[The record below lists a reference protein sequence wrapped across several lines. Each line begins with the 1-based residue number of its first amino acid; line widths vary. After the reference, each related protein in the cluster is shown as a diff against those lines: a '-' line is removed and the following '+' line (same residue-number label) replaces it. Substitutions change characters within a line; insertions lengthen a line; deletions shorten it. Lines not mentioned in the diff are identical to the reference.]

1 MWGIR
6 VVADTK
12 RHRSL
17 ADAAAVEGSHSD
29 RWVENRPS
37 GGWGSFSLRELWDY
51 RDLGASFAI
60 KDLKVRYKQTFFGIA
75 WAVLQPLIAVL
86 LFSVIFGRA
95 VGLPTDGIPYPV
107 FAFSGMVIWLYFS
120 SSVTTASQSLV
131 GNRDLVSK
139 VYFPRALA
147 PGAAVLPGLVD
158 LAISFVVLIVFMA
171 VYTVAPGPAILL
183 LPVWLLF
190 AIEVAFATSLWLSAL
205 NVKYRDVKFVL
216 GFLVQVWFF
225 ATPVVYAS
233 SVIEGKWQYVYALNP
248 MVGVLDGFRWS
259 VVGAPAPGVS
269 LLVSV
274 AVGVVLLVSG
284 ALYFRR
290 VEGEFADYI

>member
-1 MWGIR
+1 M
-6 VVADTK
+6 VADTK
-12 RHRSL
+12 RHRSP
-17 ADAAAVEGSHSD
+17 ADAAEPESSHAD
-29 RWVENRPS
+29 RWVENLPS
-37 GGWGSFSLRELWDY
+37 GGWGSFALRELWDY
-51 RDLGASFAI
+51 RDLGASFAV

-75 WAVLQPLIAVL
+75 WAVLQPLLAVL
-86 LFSVIFGRA
+86 LFSVVFGRLA
-95 VGLPTDGIPYPV
+95 GLPADGIPYPV
-107 FAFSGMVIWLYFS
+107 FAFAGMCVWLYFA

-158 LAISFVVLIVFMA
+158 LAMSLVVLAVFMA
-171 VYTVAPGPAILL
+171 AYTVVPGPAIIL

-190 AIEVAFATSLWLSAL
+190 AVEVAFATSLWLSAL

-216 GFLVQVWFF
+216 GFLIQVWFF
-225 ATPVVYAS
+225 ASPVVYAS
-233 SVIEGKWQYVYALNP
+233 SLFQGNWQYVYALNP

-259 VVGAPAPGVS
+259 AVGAPGPGADVLVS
-269 LLVSV
+269 GGVGIALLVT
-274 AVGVVLLVSG
+274 G